1 MPSADL
7 SAVNNFSAVPQT
19 GAFIANV
26 PSKEKIWHKVYTPQ
40 DKASFGV
47 PLNVEKQFAPQYK
60 GHAIG
65 LETFDDVSK

>member
-26 PSKEKIWHKVYTPQ
+26 PSKEK
-40 DKASFGV
+40 FGTKFTR
-47 PLNVEKQFAPQYK
+47 LKIKQ
-60 GHAIG
+60 
-65 LETFDDVSK
+65 VSEFP